1 MKGETKMKTPIV
13 DDRTTNSKRLCD
25 IEFGQHFILYVGN
38 IERLCTRISTE
49 LKVDC
54 VDCFEDELLVMDEE
68 TGELFSLVRDKLVE
82 PVKTEIHIVG

>member
-1 MKGETKMKTPIV
+1 MRTPII
-13 DDRTTNSKRLCD
+13 DDRTNNSKKLYD
-25 IEFGQHFILYVGN
+25 IEFGQHFTLYVGTT
-38 IERLCTRISTE
+38 ERLCTRISTE

-54 VDCFEDELLVMDEE
+54 FGDELLVMDEA

>member
-1 MKGETKMKTPIV
+1 MRTPIV
-13 DDRTTNSKRLCD
+13 DDRTNNSKKLCD
-25 IEFGQHFILYVGN
+25 IEFGQHFILSTAN
-38 IERLCTRISTE
+38 EERLCRRISTE

-54 VDCFEDELLVMDEE
+54 FGDELLVMDEE

>member
-1 MKGETKMKTPIV
+1 MITPII
-13 DDRTTNSKRLCD
+13 DYRTNNSKKLCD
-25 IEFGQHFILYVGN
+25 IEFGQHFTLYVGTT
-38 IERLCTRISTE
+38 ERLCTRISTE

-54 VDCFEDELLVMDEE
+54 FEDELLVMDEK

>member
-1 MKGETKMKTPIV
+1 MRTPIL
-13 DDRTTNSKRLCD
+13 DDRTCDSKKLCD

-38 IERLCTRISTE
+38 TERLCTRISTE
-49 LKVDC
+49 LK

-82 PVKTEIHIVG
+82 PVKTEIHIVE